1 MHAFWIALAVVFAGG
16 IALGAQ
22 APINSALA
30 RTTGDSTLATL
41 VSFGVGFLAL
51 LFLLIFRGGVSGF
64 STVKSAQ
71 PWMLTGGVLGAFY
84 VWSALWS
91 VSRLGVVTMTA
102 ALILGQLLIAIVID
116 STGAFG
122 VPINE
127 IGWQRIVAILLVG
140 AGLVMSRL

>member
-1 MHAFWIALAVVFAGG
+1 MHVFWIALAVVFAGG

-22 APINSALA
+22 APINSALSRA
-30 RTTGDSTLATL
+30 AGNSILATAA
-41 VSFGVGFLAL
+41 SFGVGFIAL
-51 LFLLIFRGGVSGF
+51 SLVALIRGGIPGASDF
-64 STVKSAQ
+64 KAAQ
-71 PWMLTGGVLGAFY
+71 PWMFAGGLLGAFY

-102 ALILGQLLIAIVID
+102 GLILGQLLVAMVID

-122 VPINE
+122 VPVNE
-127 IGWQRIVAILLVG
+127 ISWQRMFAILLVG